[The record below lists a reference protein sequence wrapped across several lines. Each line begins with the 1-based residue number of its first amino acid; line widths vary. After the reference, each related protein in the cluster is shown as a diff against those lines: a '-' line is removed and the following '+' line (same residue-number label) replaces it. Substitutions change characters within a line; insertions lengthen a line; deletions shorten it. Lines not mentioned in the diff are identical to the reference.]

1 MNWKLLALAVAAVGL
16 TAGSGVAPAHH
27 GDAGRYNETV
37 ITLTGT
43 VVAFQMINPHSIVIV
58 DVEDEAGEIVT
69 WQVEGFSA
77 NALANRGWTRDTL
90 KPGDQI
96 TMTGRPLLSGA
107 PFLNVNEQAR
117 VVLTETGEEILR
129 SRDYDE

>member
-1 MNWKLLALAVAAVGL
+1 MNNKLLAFAVVAIGPAFGP
-16 TAGSGVAPAHH
+16 GVAPAHH

-43 VVAFQMINPHSIVIV
+43 VVAFQMINPHSIVLV
-58 DVEDEAGEIVT
+58 DVEDENGQLVT

-77 NALANRGWTRDTL
+77 NALATRGWTKETL
-90 KPGDQI
+90 KSGDRI

-107 PFLNVNEQAR
+107 PFLNVTEKAR

-129 SRDYDE
+129 SRDYDD